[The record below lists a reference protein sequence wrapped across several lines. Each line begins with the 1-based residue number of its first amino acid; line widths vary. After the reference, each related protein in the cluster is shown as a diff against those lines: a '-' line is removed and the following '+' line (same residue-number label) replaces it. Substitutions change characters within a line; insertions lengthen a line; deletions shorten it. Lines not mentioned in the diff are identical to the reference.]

1 MGDPDLVK
9 EVVAEVKD
17 GGVRGEEGE
26 GRQVSPRAVH
36 PHCVA
41 HILTCLQWFNV

>member
-1 MGDPDLVK
+1 MVSPDLVK

-26 GRQVSPRAVH
+26 GGEVSPRAVH

-41 HILTCLQWFNV
+41 HILPCVAIA